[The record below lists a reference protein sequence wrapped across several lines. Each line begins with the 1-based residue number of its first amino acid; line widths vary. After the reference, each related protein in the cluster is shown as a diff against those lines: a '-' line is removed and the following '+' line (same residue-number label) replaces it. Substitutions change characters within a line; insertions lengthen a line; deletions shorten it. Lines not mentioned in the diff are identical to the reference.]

1 MPSDRWER
9 ITEIHDAALEVAE
22 DERPYFL
29 EHACQGDEELRR
41 EVESLLA
48 YAQQAQKFI
57 NRPALQLTA
66 EKLAT
71 EPPSLVGWQAWPL
84 PDSGCIGRWRHG
96 RSVHRQRHTPESHG
110 SH

>member
-1 MPSDRWER
+1 MASDRWER
-9 ITEIHDAALEVAE
+9 ITEIHDAALEVTE
-22 DERPYFL
+22 DERPNFL

-41 EVESLLA
+41 EVESLLS

-71 EPPSLVGWQAWPL
+71 EPPSLGGWR
-84 PDSGCIGRWRHG
+84 IGH
-96 RSVHRQRHTPESHG
+96 
-110 SH
+110 